1 VAEQRSLGTI
11 QPSKKT
17 ATTAWRKA
25 VELVG
30 ILEAEEAELV
40 EQMKA
45 VKESLKEAR
54 AVERS
59 TKLDLC
65 RVLDSEEP
73 DLPGM
78 GRATLPE

>member
-1 VAEQRSLGTI
+1 MA
-11 QPSKKT
+11 T
-17 ATTAWRKA
+17 AAWRKA

-30 ILEAEEAELV
+30 ILEAEETQLL
-40 EQMKA
+40 EQLKA

-65 RVLDSEEP
+65 RVLDTEEP
-73 DLPGM
+73 LLPGM
-78 GRATLPE
+78 GRATEPE